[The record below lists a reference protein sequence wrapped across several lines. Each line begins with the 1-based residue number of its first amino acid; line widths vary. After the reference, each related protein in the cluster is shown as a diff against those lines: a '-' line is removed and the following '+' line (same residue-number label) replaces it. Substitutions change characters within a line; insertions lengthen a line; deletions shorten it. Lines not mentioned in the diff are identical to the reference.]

1 MMSNDDIILSSLER
15 ISSVFTQ
22 ELAGV
27 QTDSSVHFSQ
37 ISAWAEEIRA
47 YIRLFEEISSPARL
61 VVEHILDLKYNDGL
75 LGVETENIRQDR
87 SVIDSIQV
95 FEFGVIQVIVGN
107 MQLSWRD
114 GDYNYYFYPD
124 LVELRTA
131 DEKSLIKLFFSRNFA
146 QQTQIQFAAL
156 KNLPQVVYIHPGLI
170 RTEREKRTRRTRK
183 CEST

>member
-1 MMSNDDIILSSLER
+1 MILASLER

-22 ELAGV
+22 SLNDIQA
-27 QTDSSVHFSQ
+27 DSSVHIQ
-37 ISAWAEEIRA
+37 QLSAWAEEIRA

-61 VVEHILDLKYNDGL
+61 VVEQILDLKFNDGL
-75 LGVETENIRQDR
+75 LGVETENIKMER
-87 SVIDSIQV
+87 SIIDSLQI

-124 LVELRTA
+124 MVELRTA

-146 QQTQIQFAAL
+146 RQTQIQFAAL
-156 KNLPQVVYIHPGLI
+156 KNLPQVIYIHPELI
-170 RTEREKRTRRTRK
+170 KTEREKRTRRSRK
-183 CEST
+183 GEMA